1 MDIRKVSK
9 NDFDKISNLQLQLD
23 YTKIKFDYTLKKV
36 KIILNNKKSNLV
48 TDQIWLFCYNIFF
61 NVLSS
66 ALLIIFL
73 SNIGELLLY
82 NI

>member
-48 TDQIWLFCYNIFF
+48 TDQI
-61 NVLSS
+61 
-66 ALLIIFL
+66 
-73 SNIGELLLY
+73 
-82 NI
+82 